1 LPAPGRQDPFDEQPL
16 GVSLF
21 LTTKPTFYAYLS
33 RTRAINQKNG
43 VLTVAVPNDRIREW
57 CAMPLLPL
65 IVRSL
70 RDVTGEDL
78 EVEFQVAEASG
89 HVGQ

>member
-1 LPAPGRQDPFDEQPL
+1 MCSVPL
-16 GVSLF
+16 ARIGSLF
-21 LTTKPTFYAYLS
+21 LCLPPAGKIRTYLS
-33 RTRAINQKNG
+33 RTRALNLKNG
-43 VLTVAVPNDRIREW
+43 VLTVAVPNNRVREW
-57 CAMPLLPL
+57 CAIRLLPL